1 MICSLNGFFGGFQ
14 RGCPRPLVFKTPF
27 DTNLIFIV
35 MDNVISFLKNF
46 INSLP
51 IWAKVVV
58 SLLICI
64 LVAFFVFFT
73 LVSCGST
80 VRATISN
87 KAEGVTTTVSI
98 TTSNPTSVTVSPD
111 TSLNFPDTLK
121 TK

>member
-1 MICSLNGFFGGFQ
+1 
-14 RGCPRPLVFKTPF
+14 
-27 DTNLIFIV
+27 
-35 MDNVISFLKNF
+35 MDNIISFLKNF
-46 INSLP
+46 LSTLP
-51 IWAKVVV
+51 KWAKVTV
-58 SLLICI
+58 SVLICI
-64 LVAFFVFFT
+64 LIAFYAFFS

-111 TSLNFPDTLK
+111 TSLNLSDTLK

>member
-1 MICSLNGFFGGFQ
+1 
-14 RGCPRPLVFKTPF
+14 
-27 DTNLIFIV
+27 
-35 MDNVISFLKNF
+35 MDNIVSLLKNF
-46 INSLP
+46 LNTLP
-51 IWAKVVV
+51 KWAKVTV
-58 SLLICI
+58 SVLIGV
-64 LVAFFVFFT
+64 LVSFYLFFS

-121 TK
+121 SK